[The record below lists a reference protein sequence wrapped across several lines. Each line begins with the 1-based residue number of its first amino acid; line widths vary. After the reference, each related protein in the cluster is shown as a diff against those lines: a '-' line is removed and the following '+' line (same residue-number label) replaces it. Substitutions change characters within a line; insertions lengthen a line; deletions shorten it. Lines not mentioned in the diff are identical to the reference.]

1 MTAALRPLTC
11 IRNIHRISFG
21 VRQNRCFHKT
31 TGKSQGYKDEP
42 IKFSTS
48 NAARTSLKDK
58 FKAPD
63 DGDRPKHEPYCI
75 ALSLSAILIYFCI
88 LREENDLDEA
98 FS

>member
-1 MTAALRPLTC
+1 MKVQC
-11 IRNIHRISFG
+11 IISYIISFRISFG